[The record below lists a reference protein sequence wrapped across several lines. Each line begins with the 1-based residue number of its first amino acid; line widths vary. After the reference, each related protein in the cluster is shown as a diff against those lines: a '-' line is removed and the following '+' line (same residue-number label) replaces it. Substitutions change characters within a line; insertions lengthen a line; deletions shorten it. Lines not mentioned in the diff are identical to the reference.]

1 MKKINCLLF
10 TFLFSIFSFSQEVDL
25 RGTVYANSDIEG
37 IHIINRTSQR
47 FATTNEAGEFTISA
61 KLNDT
66 ILVSSV
72 KYKAK
77 LLLVTKTNVDTKS
90 IKIYLEEQVN
100 QLNKIIV
107 GKVLTGALDSDIENE
122 GEERPMDFYDV
133 GIPGYVGKPKTQVER
148 KLYEADHGKY
158 YAFPFVL
165 NTNKILNAITG
176 RTKKL
181 REHVRLERN
190 NTLIYKVRANV
201 GEMFFKS
208 HPLNKDKQ
216 MDFFFF
222 CSDDPEFELRCSG
235 KSEIEIYEY
244 LNEKYEEY
252 LTNLLIKE

>member
-1 MKKINCLLF
+1 M
-10 TFLFSIFSFSQEVDL
+10 
-25 RGTVYANSDIEG
+25 
-37 IHIINRTSQR
+37 
-47 FATTNEAGEFTISA
+47 
-61 KLNDT
+61 
-66 ILVSSV
+66 
-72 KYKAK
+72 
-77 LLLVTKTNVDTKS
+77 
-90 IKIYLEEQVN
+90 N
-100 QLNKIIV
+100 QLNKVIV

-181 REHVRLERN
+181 KEHVRLERN

-201 GEMFFKS
+201 GEIFFKS
-208 HPLNKDKQ
+208 HPLDKDKQ

-222 CSDDPEFELRCSG
+222 CSDDPQFELRCSG

-244 LNEKYEEY
+244 LDEKYKDY